1 MRRTLAVL
9 LALLLALDA
18 PCACAAKQLGYAVL
32 LSEGPDKPNAAGQ
45 TVAWGSYHIT
55 ITGYLP
61 CQGGYSSCDKPGKP
75 HSCPSVTQM
84 VKLAGQAWKIAN
96 GGKETYNLHGTW
108 LSSKPWGKGKGKAYV
123 AELPPSKT
131 LDTLADELCK
141 RGFSSVKGPHYTGT
155 RHTPWH
161 ISLGTAVKLFAKARF
176 NKHAKEGSAPPL
188 HLWIVP
194 CYTDAVCAVSKK
206 GCPCGAYIPKTHKLK
221 PADQQW
227 RLVKPQ

>member
-1 MRRTLAVL
+1 MPTGARRRIICM
-9 LALLLALDA
+9 A
-18 PCACAAKQLGYAVL
+18 PGCPASRGAKAR
-32 LSEGPDKPNAAGQ
+32 A
-45 TVAWGSYHIT
+45 
-55 ITGYLP
+55 
-61 CQGGYSSCDKPGKP
+61 
-75 HSCPSVTQM
+75 SV
-84 VKLAGQAWKIAN
+84 
-96 GGKETYNLHGTW
+96 
-108 LSSKPWGKGKGKAYV
+108 SKGKAYV

-176 NKHAKEGSAPPL
+176 DKHAKEGSAPPL

-194 CYTDAVCAVSKK
+194 CYTDAVCAMSKK